1 MLPIQLSLQ
10 IEKAPSLTLNIDD
23 PSVALDIGTAITV
36 TQLEGDKYT
45 GPYTVTPKADEVQT
59 LETRA
64 KTMED
69 DVTVLAIPYYQ
80 TGNLYGDTVYIGS
93 EVELN
98 GN

>member
-1 MLPIQLSLQ
+1 MLPISLTLQ
-10 IEKAPSLTLNIDD
+10 IEEAPSLALGLDNTDLDLTL
-23 PSVALDIGTAITV
+23 GTAINV
-36 TQLEGDKYT
+36 TQLDGDKYG

>member
-1 MLPIQLSLQ
+1 MLPIGLTLQ
-10 IEKAPSLTLNIDD
+10 VEKAPSLTLG
-23 PSVALDIGTAITV
+23 LDNTDLDLSIGTAINV
-36 TQLEGDKYT
+36 TQLEGDKYE
-45 GPYTVTPKADEVQT
+45 GPYSVTPKADAVQT
-59 LETRA
+59 LYTRA

-80 TGNLYGDTVYIGS
+80 TSNTYGDTIYIGS

>member
-23 PSVALDIGTAITV
+23 PSVALEIGTAITV
-36 TQLEGDKYT
+36 TQLEGDMYT
-45 GPYTVTPKADEVQT
+45 GPYTVTPQADEVQT

>member
-1 MLPIQLSLQ
+1 MLPISLSLQ
-10 IEKAPSLTLNIDD
+10 VEKAPSLTLG
-23 PSVALDIGTAITV
+23 LDSTDLGLSLGTAINV
-36 TQLEGDKYT
+36 TQLEGDKYA
-45 GPYTVTPKADEVQT
+45 GPYTVTPKADAVQT

>member
-1 MLPIQLSLQ
+1 MLPISLTLQ
-10 IEKAPSLTLNIDD
+10 IEEAPSLALGLDNTDLELTL
-23 PSVALDIGTAITV
+23 GTAINV
-36 TQLEGDKYT
+36 TQLEGVKYA

-69 DVTVLAIPYYQ
+69 DVTVLSIPYYQ

>member
-1 MLPIQLSLQ
+1 MLPIRLTLQ
-10 IEKAPSLTLNIDD
+10 VEKAPSLTLG
-23 PSVALDIGTAITV
+23 LDNTDLDLSIGTAINV
-36 TQLEGDKYT
+36 TQLEGDKYE
-45 GPYTVTPKADEVQT
+45 GPYTVTPKADAVQT

>member
-1 MLPIQLSLQ
+1 MQPI
-10 IEKAPSLTLNIDD
+10 SLTIQVEEAPGLVLERDNNDFD
-23 PSVALDIGTAITV
+23 LTLGTAITV

-69 DVTVLAIPYYQ
+69 NVTVLAIPYYQ